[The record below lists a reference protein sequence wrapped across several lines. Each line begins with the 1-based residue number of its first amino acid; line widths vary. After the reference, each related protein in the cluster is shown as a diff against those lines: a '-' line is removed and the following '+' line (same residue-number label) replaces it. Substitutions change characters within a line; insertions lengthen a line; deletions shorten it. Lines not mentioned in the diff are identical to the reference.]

1 MDNLL
6 IVQHICT
13 AQFEIQIYQIM
24 PLQIVSLDL
33 THILKHVFVHNLSR
47 LLVPILLCLYF
58 HSIITDNPIFS
69 PKDSIVEKGFSIG
82 RDGAAA
88 LASATKFSLL
98 NFPKMM
104 KARGFGEVSFLVF
117 IDLIFCVFFRE
128 TTS

>member
-1 MDNLL
+1 M
-6 IVQHICT
+6 
-13 AQFEIQIYQIM
+13 
-24 PLQIVSLDL
+24 SLDL

-47 LLVPILLCLYF
+47 LLVPIFLCLYF
-58 HSIITDNPIFS
+58 HSIVTDNPIFS

-117 IDLIFCVFFRE
+117 VDLIFCVFFRE